1 MEVCYIKKTTLFKSS
16 TPIASFDLMCYI
28 LPEME
33 NNTIGNRLRTLRKD
47 RRFSLEK
54 LAGKSGVALA
64 TLSRIENGKGS
75 GTFKTHLRI
84 AEAFG
89 LSLPELYQG
98 LRPLDQDAVL
108 VDTRTE
114 EAETFTF
121 DQKASSVLLAKQ
133 LSGKQMLPQ
142 MIILQPGGKT
152 TLEQYTAG
160 TERWVFCL
168 EGAVSVSIGDTGYR
182 LGAEGTLYFKASLQH
197 RFENTG
203 TAPAKLISVTSP
215 ITF

>member
-1 MEVCYIKKTTLFKSS
+1 MS
-16 TPIASFDLMCYI
+16 TPLKYSDYYGIV

-33 NNTIGNRLRTLRKD
+33 ITIGGRIRTLRKE
-47 RRFSLEK
+47 RRLSLER

-75 GTFKTHLRI
+75 GTFKTHQRI

-89 LSLPELYQG
+89 LSLPELYRD
-98 LRPLDQDAVL
+98 LRPQDHDAIL
-108 VDTRTE
+108 MDTRADE
-114 EAETFTF
+114 VETFTY
-121 DQKASSVLLAKQ
+121 DEKASAVLLAKQ

-142 MIILQPGGKT
+142 MIMLQPAGKT
-152 TLEQYTAG
+152 TLEQYPTG

-168 EGAVSVSIGDTGYR
+168 EGGVLVVVGSSSYR
-182 LGAEGTLYFKASLQH
+182 LDPGGTLYFKAALAH
-197 RFENTG
+197 RFENAAQ
-203 TAPAKLISVTSP
+203 APAKLISVTSP